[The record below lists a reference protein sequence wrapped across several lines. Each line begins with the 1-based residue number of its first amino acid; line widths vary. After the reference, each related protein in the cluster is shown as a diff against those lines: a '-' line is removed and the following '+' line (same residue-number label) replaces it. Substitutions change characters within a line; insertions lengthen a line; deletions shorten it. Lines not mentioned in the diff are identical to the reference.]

1 MSNTDRENLKGCFK
15 LYCAPGEGHFAA
27 LIDGM
32 LNQADDG
39 IFKPKDGPLS
49 LKAVGDAKQA
59 QTLLNLFDHADA
71 NNPVWKFQLI
81 PFPGQPGTVKP
92 GFSISDGQGI
102 PRLFIDN
109 TGNMGI
115 GTPSP
120 QGKLDLAGIMTI
132 GDDNKKPGNK
142 TISFYTDAGDEVNA
156 GKIIYKDE
164 SGASSLDIVGA
175 GKTLNNRAINLFG
188 QVKVQ
193 GNLAVNKEATLA
205 DGLRVTGNMAIQG
218 HLGIGTGQPTG
229 KLDIAGVLCIGPNG
243 QQSIRFATESA
254 DDANAGTIRY
264 KGGAAPD
271 SGFSLYGAGS
281 DKSRAIKLY
290 DNVDVYGGL
299 NVNDSVIRKVA
310 VATEVNQPWGI
321 SEEQLKQQPQIKEV
335 EHRKIKFTKRHSQ
348 TAIRIVYSDN
358 LAVFGVNAYVRFIIL
373 VDGHSNSPKI
383 VKDWYMERTN
393 IIVSGTFNRPLTIF
407 GYLEGLTEIK
417 EYTIRLMIE
426 IPTEKPSNS
435 KYPEKVFLGVDG
447 ARWTMEAQEVFLN
460 YGR

>member
-1 MSNTDRENLKGCFK
+1 MSNTDRDNLKGCFK
-15 LYCAPGEGHFAA
+15 QYCAPGEGHFAA

-49 LKAVGDAKQA
+49 LKAVGDDKQA
-59 QTLLNLFDHADA
+59 QTLLNLYDHADA
-71 NNPVWKFQLI
+71 NNPAWKLQLI
-81 PFPGQPGTVKP
+81 PAPGQPATVKP
-92 GFSISDGQGI
+92 GFSISDGQGV

-115 GTPSP
+115 GTPLP
-120 QGKLDLAGIMTI
+120 KGKLDLAGVLTI
-132 GDDNKKPGNK
+132 GDDNKKPRNK

-175 GKTLNNRAINLFG
+175 GKTLNNRTINLFG

-205 DGLRVTGNMAIQG
+205 GGLRVTGNTAIQG

-243 QQSIRFATESA
+243 QQSIRFATERS
-254 DDANAGTIRY
+254 DDANAGTISF

-271 SGFSLYGAGS
+271 SAFSLYGAGP
-281 DKSRAIKLY
+281 DKNRAIKLY

-299 NVNDSVIRKVA
+299 NVNDIAIRKVA
-310 VATEVNQPWGI
+310 VATEVNQRWGI
-321 SEEQLKQQPQIKEV
+321 SEKQLRQEPQIKEV
-335 EHRKIKFTKRHSQ
+335 EHRKMKFTKRHSQ
-348 TAIRIVYSDN
+348 TAIRIVYYDN
-358 LAVFGVNAYVRFIIL
+358 LAVFGGNAYVRFIIL
-373 VDGHSNSPKI
+373 VDGQSNLPKI
-383 VKDWYMERTN
+383 VKDWYIERSSSS
-393 IIVSGTFNRPLTIF
+393 ISGTFNRPLTMF
-407 GYLEGLTEIK
+407 GYLEGLTDIK

-426 IPTEKPSNS
+426 IPKNRPDESN
-435 KYPEKVFLGVDG
+435 YPDMVFLGVDG

-460 YGR
+460 SSV